1 MSDTAQL
8 DSAAAVVWCEY
19 FHPGRAWKPS
29 KGSAPMA
36 YATVERELSGTQMV
50 GVTITDFNEIH
61 SAAAVLAER
70 GHGQRLGVHLAR
82 VCCFSGGGVTHFL
95 KLAEA
100 AAAPADAW
108 ARAILQT
115 VREVSK

>member
-36 YATVERELSGTQMV
+36 YATVERDLSGTQMV

-61 SAAAVLAER
+61 RAAAALDGR
-70 GHGQRLGVHLAR
+70 GHGAALEVRLLNATS
-82 VCCFSGGGVTHFL
+82 FEKPWISAL
-95 KLAEA
+95 PAE
-100 AAAPADAW
+100 AW

-115 VREVSK
+115 VREVAK